1 VVVQMSRQVDPA
13 GARTDGLG
21 RLEAGTPVPLYH
33 RIKED
38 LSLQIRSGSWRPG
51 LEIPSEAELCRHYGV
66 SRGTIR
72 RAVAD
77 LVQQGLVCRR
87 QGSGSFVSQPKLEG
101 SVLGS
106 YRQYRKEGAPFDVEA
121 RVLRCVRRPAPPEI
135 RRILGIAGDEAVYEV
150 ERVRFV
156 QGRPVSLQVSY
167 LPARLCPG
175 LEQRDLAGSHFYDVL
190 QREYGTV
197 FLRAE
202 EFVEPVLADDYVAQ
216 QLRVAVGSPLFL
228 VERHSYTF
236 GDRGGDDRGDDRGGD
251 GRVGEFRRG
260 HVRGDLY
267 RYRIDLR

>member
-1 VVVQMSRQVDPA
+1 MSEQSSRR
-13 GARTDGLG
+13 RTGLG
-21 RLEAGTPVPLYH
+21 GRGPAPARGTIPSGRRIEGLARLDPRGLVPLYH

-38 LSLQIRSGSWRPG
+38 LSLQIRSGSWRAG
-51 LEIPSEAELCRHYGV
+51 QEIPSEVELCRHYRV

-72 RAVAD
+72 RAIAD
-77 LVQQGLVCRR
+77 LVQQGLVFRR
-87 QGSGSFVSQPKLEG
+87 QGTGSFVSQPKLEG

-106 YRQYRKEGAPFDVEA
+106 YRQYRKEGVPFDVEA
-121 RVLRCVRRPAPPEI
+121 RVLRCERLAPPPEI
-135 RRILGIAGDEAVYEV
+135 RRILSLEGDEAVYAV
-150 ERVRFV
+150 ERLRFV
-156 QGRPVSLQVSY
+156 QGQPVSVQVSY

-175 LEQRDLAGSHFYDVL
+175 LETRDLTGSLLYDVL

-202 EFVEPVLADDYVAQ
+202 EFVEPVLADDYVAGHLQ
-216 QLRVAVGSPLFL
+216 IPIGAPVFL

-236 GDRGGDDRGDDRGGD
+236 DDRP
-251 GRVGEFRRG
+251 GEFRRG

>member
-1 VVVQMSRQVDPA
+1 
-13 GARTDGLG
+13 
-21 RLEAGTPVPLYH
+21 
-33 RIKED
+33 
-38 LSLQIRSGSWRPG
+38 
-51 LEIPSEAELCRHYGV
+51 
-66 SRGTIR
+66 
-72 RAVAD
+72 
-77 LVQQGLVCRR
+77 
-87 QGSGSFVSQPKLEG
+87 
-101 SVLGS
+101 
-106 YRQYRKEGAPFDVEA
+106 
-121 RVLRCVRRPAPPEI
+121 VRRPAPPEI

-175 LEQRDLAGSHFYDVL
+175 LEQRDLAGSHLYDVL